1 MVVVTEAATAGVV
14 MTMAA
19 KAVMKAMG
27 RVGMA
32 LIVAAMDCRGGRDG
46 TERGKAATAAAT
58 AGMGA
63 IWQGSHRRQ
72 QRWQWQ
78 NARDGGNSSNSDEK
92 DRDIS
97 YGSREATVVI
107 AAMTAMAVAVASVGK
122 AGTVAMEAGT
132 WQH

>member
-32 LIVAAMDCRGGRDG
+32 MIVAAMDCRGGRDG

-107 AAMTAMAVAVASVGK
+107 AAMTVAVASAGK
-122 AGTVAMEAGT
+122 AGTEAMEAGT
-132 WQH
+132 RRH

>member
-63 IWQGSHRRQ
+63 ILQGSHRRQ

-78 NARDGGNSSNSDEK
+78 NARGGGNSSNSDEK

-107 AAMTAMAVAVASVGK
+107 AAMTVAVSSAGK

-132 WQH
+132 RRH

>member
-72 QRWQWQ
+72 QRWQRQ

-107 AAMTAMAVAVASVGK
+107 AAMTVAVASAGK
-122 AGTVAMEAGT
+122 AETEAMEAGT
-132 WQH
+132 WRH